1 MTYIKIPF
9 DKVEQLIA
17 YDKKLNIDNIDNPK
31 LMPEVE
37 QWCCDN
43 LKLQPI
49 LPQRKDHNRI
59 ATANE
64 FRNIQIANSF
74 MKPSDRAE
82 GLYFMAYVFIGVE
95 FQSDADAIL
104 FKMRWL

>member
-9 DKVEQLIA
+9 DKIEQIIS
-17 YDKKLNIDNIDNPK
+17 YNEKFNNIDNPK

-43 LKLQPI
+43 LKFQPI
-49 LPQRKDHNRI
+49 FPQRKDHKKI
-59 ATANE
+59 ANDYLDQPNANE
-64 FRNIQIANSF
+64 FLDHEAT
-74 MKPSDRAE
+74 E
-82 GLYFMAYVFIGVE
+82 GLYFMAYIIMGIQ